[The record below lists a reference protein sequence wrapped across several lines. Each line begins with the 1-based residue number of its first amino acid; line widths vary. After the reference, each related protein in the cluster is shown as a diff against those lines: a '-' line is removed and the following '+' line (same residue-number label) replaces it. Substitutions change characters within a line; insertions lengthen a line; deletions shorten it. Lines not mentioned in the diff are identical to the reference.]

1 VTGPAQLPFEQAH
14 SLQPAT
20 ERRHIGALGTIARLA
35 LGGYLVGSVIYG
47 HIVRGFHLLPWVE
60 GLIIF
65 PAVIL
70 LWHWLRIRRNPNEFK
85 NISIPAVI
93 FNFGLFWLF
102 YLITATSDMA
112 LIFYGTSILLAG
124 VRGYSGCEILAIS
137 NVVLRRDDQIGCA
150 VFTPLDLLEQR
161 VLKVRRVRLPW
172 SDHAASARWPRYLTW
187 WTRWCS
193 GRRWKSQ

>member
-1 VTGPAQLPFEQAH
+1 MV
-14 SLQPAT
+14 QPVR
-20 ERRHIGALGTIARLA
+20 RRHIGALGTIARLA
-35 LGGYLVGSVIYG
+35 LGGYLAGSVIYG

-65 PAVIL
+65 PAVVL
-70 LWHWLRIRRNPNEFK
+70 LWHWLRIRRNPSEFK
-85 NISIPAVI
+85 NISMPAII

-102 YLITATSDMA
+102 YFITVTSDMA

-137 NVVLRRDDQIGCA
+137 NVILRRDDQIGCA

-161 VLKVRRVRLPW
+161 VLKVRRVRLPR
-172 SDHAASARWPRYLTW
+172 SDHAASAKWPRYLTG
-187 WTRWCS
+187 WTRGISC
-193 GRRWKSQ
+193 RRWKS